1 MEPSTIWANVANRV
15 RQEVADPT
23 VWLALRATQP
33 LLIDGSFFVAAL
45 SPADEYLAAHLLNN
59 QATSAIEEALRDAAG
74 RILAFRLII
83 GTSAADWATEKAREA
98 AGAFMPSSPE
108 RQVAEPPPAF
118 FRSEAT
124 PPPATLT
131 VPSAARPASSQT
143 SASQASASQASAS
156 QTAAAPAAREV
167 AQTWEKLSE
176 RLSLGYK
183 TAPFV
188 KYPHGQAQYV
198 LTAVKLISDTMD
210 VQMPALGAPRDDTQ
224 ERLLAKSIERLS
236 GIINLDP
243 LFIALELLRY
253 RELQGKSADIAL

>member
-1 MEPSTIWANVANRV
+1 MEPGEIWARVAGRV
-15 RQEVADPT
+15 RQEIADPT

-45 SPADEYLAAHLLNN
+45 PPSDEYLASHLLSH
-59 QATSAIEEALRDAAG
+59 QATSAIEEALQEAAG

-83 GTSAADWATEKAREA
+83 GTSAADWAAEKARET
-98 AGAFMPSSPE
+98 GGFVPSSPE
-108 RQVAEPPPAF
+108 RQAAEPPPAF

-124 PPPATLT
+124 PPPAEMT
-131 VPSAARPASSQT
+131 VPPAARA
-143 SASQASASQASAS
+143 ASQQ
-156 QTAAAPAAREV
+156 PGREV

-176 RLSLGYK
+176 RLNSGYK
-183 TAPFV
+183 AAPYV
-188 KYPHGQAQYV
+188 KFPHGQAQFV

-210 VQMPALGAPRDDTQ
+210 VQMPPPGAPRDDAQ
-224 ERLLAKSIERLS
+224 ERLLAKTIERLS

-253 RELQGKSADIAL
+253 RELQGKNTDIAL